1 MPMRYVLTF
10 VLVTVAGTAA
20 AVAQDAP
27 PLTPIPRTERRP
39 DAPPINQPLSAGDRP
54 GGKVGVPPEFVIG
67 VWYQPRNS
75 LAMWKARGINTLIG
89 YESETHTVPL
99 EDWEA
104 AAALSDLFMIRQPR
118 PIPQDD
124 LKNEPY
130 LLAWLLGD
138 EPDIHNLPA
147 EPLISQYKVL
157 KQAAPQMPVFMNV
170 SGGNLL
176 FKRTP
181 RVMYEQYFQAADWIG
196 NDFYPVTGWGQPTW
210 LSRVGQAVDLC
221 REISKG
227 KPQFAFIEGANQ
239 QLSWVKNPRGVTPA
253 ELRCE
258 IWDAVIHGVK
268 GIVYFPQQMQPFK
281 FDAMPTA
288 VSSEMMRQNMLLDS
302 IGPALATPPNPREM
316 KAVADAPLEVAWR
329 KGHDGKAY
337 VIALNL
343 SNETQKAQALRL
355 TGFPTGSGKDLTEE
369 DRAVTFTNNG
379 LVDDFRAYGVHVYAI
394 DVKP

>member
-1 MPMRYVLTF
+1 MRTTLLALLCCLATC
-10 VLVTVAGTAA
+10 
-20 AVAQDAP
+20 AVAIAQDPPPP
-27 PLTPIPRTERRP
+27 PLTPIPQTERRP
-39 DAPPINQPLSAGDRP
+39 DAPPINQPLSPAERA
-54 GGKVGVPPEFVIG
+54 GGKVPVPPEFIIG
-67 VWYQPRNS
+67 VWYQPRAS

-89 YESETHTVPL
+89 YEGETNTVSL

-118 PIPQDD
+118 PIPQED
-124 LKNEPY
+124 LKNPY

-147 EPLISQYKVL
+147 EPLIQQYKVL
-157 KQAAPQMPVFMNV
+157 KAAAPNMPVFMNV

-176 FKRTP
+176 FEHTP
-181 RVMYEQYFQAADWIG
+181 RPMYDQYFQAADWIG
-196 NDFYPVTGWGQPTW
+196 NDIYPVTGWGQPTW

-221 REISKG
+221 RKISKG

-253 ELRCE
+253 EFRCE

-281 FDAMPTA
+281 FDAMPTN
-288 VSSEMMRQNMLLDS
+288 VSSEMMRQNLLLDS
-302 IGPALATPPNPREM
+302 IGPALATMPNPREM
-316 KAVADAPLEVAWR
+316 KAEVNQPLEVAWR

-337 VIALNL
+337 LIALNL
-343 SNETQKAQALRL
+343 SNEQQKAQPLRL
-355 TGFPTGSGKDLTEE
+355 TGFPSGKAKDLASD
-369 DRAVTFTNNG
+369 DRTVNFTPNG
-379 LVDDFRAYGVHVYAI
+379 LVDDFRPYGVHVYVI